1 MPMNC
6 AWAQEL
12 MERVHKTCL
21 NMSPLRGWIPLK
33 MHIVDN
39 PDLEEAFEDRKEEL
53 KKMVKKIIWLKF
65 CVFVISFENL
75 VGNFVGYHKMP
86 HCKTKTLLQDCK
98 TKILNIIIPRF
109 LLALL
114 DHMNCDYFWQYDQ
127 WWSRYW

>member
-53 KKMVKKIIWLKF
+53 KKMVKKII
-65 CVFVISFENL
+65 
-75 VGNFVGYHKMP
+75 
-86 HCKTKTLLQDCK
+86 
-98 TKILNIIIPRF
+98 
-109 LLALL
+109 
-114 DHMNCDYFWQYDQ
+114 
-127 WWSRYW
+127 